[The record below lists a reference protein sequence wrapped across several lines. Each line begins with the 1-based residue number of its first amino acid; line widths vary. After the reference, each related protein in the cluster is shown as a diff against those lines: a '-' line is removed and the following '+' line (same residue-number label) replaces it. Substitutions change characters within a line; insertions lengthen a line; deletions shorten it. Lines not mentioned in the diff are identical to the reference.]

1 MAACLFL
8 FWTLKREIAE
18 NEFKNREKRRALESA
33 AGQLRA
39 TIEQLKLELSE
50 AEARNA
56 AAARPVAGM
65 NLSKRGQALRMHKRG
80 EKPEQIA
87 AALEL
92 PANEVELLLKVHR
105 QVVTQL

>member
-1 MAACLFL
+1 MRAA
-8 FWTLKREIAE
+8 
-18 NEFKNREKRRALESA
+18 
-33 AGQLRA
+33 
-39 TIEQLKLELSE
+39 IEQLRLDLSE
-50 AEARNA
+50 AEARN

-92 PANEVELLLKVHR
+92 PTNEVELLLKVHR
-105 QVVTQL
+105 QVVAQL